1 MDWVKNTKRSIE
13 VLCCTLLFVYAL
25 VPFLEYVG
33 IKAPVQFHAIAI
45 SLTYLIPFLIIVII
59 ATNNIIFKMLNSV
72 AWSKSLIATIMI
84 VYTAMS
90 NVWASTV
97 INEIFGVSA
106 SYFGVTQVFLTLVFF
121 IVTIMKWLFSN
132 AFVATLVGGSFILW
146 FFVVFGGSLKSTF
159 IKLLYTIVA
168 IMLLSA
174 TYRMIS
180 NLDNSLNIFVKRV
193 ATIADFY
200 PHSRC
205 DLEKFGKNDGVIFL
219 SPKLIMVAKPKVT
232 NAGLIDWDFPI
243 RDCEPK

>member
-13 VLCCTLLFVYAL
+13 VLCCTLVVVYTL
-25 VPFLEYVG
+25 VPLLEFVG
-33 IKAPVQFHAIAI
+33 IKAPVQFHAIVI
-45 SLTYLIPFLIIVII
+45 SLTYLIPFLIIVIVT
-59 ATNNIIFKMLNSV
+59 TNNSIFKMLNSV
-72 AWSKSLIATIMI
+72 AWSKSLIAIIMI

-106 SYFGVTQVFLTLVFF
+106 SYFSVTQVFLTLVFF

-132 AFVATLVGGSFILW
+132 AIVATLVGGSFVLW
-146 FFVVFGGSLKSTF
+146 FFVVFGGSLKSTLV
-159 IKLLYTIVA
+159 KVAYTFVA
-168 IMLLSA
+168 VILLSA
-174 TYRMIS
+174 THTMIS
-180 NLDNSLNIFVKRV
+180 NLDHSLHLFVKRV

-205 DLEKFGKNDGVIFL
+205 DLELYGKNDGVIFL

-232 NAGLIDWDFPI
+232 NSGLMDWDFPI
-243 RDCEPK
+243 KDCEPK